1 MRERR
6 FFAIIFLT
14 FSLLLVSDAR
24 VRAATLE
31 QLVEGAKKERTLEFY
46 GPCPRQHITSL
57 VWQPVHGVRKK
68 PHAT

>member
-46 GPCPRQHITSL
+46 GPCPRHTSPL
-57 VWQPVHGVRKK
+57 SFGSRSMG
-68 PHAT
+68 

>member
-46 GPCPRQHITSL
+46 GPSHGNTSPL
-57 VWQPVHGVRKK
+57 SFGSRSMG
-68 PHAT
+68 